1 MRVIKVRLKI
11 RFPKKN
17 PQKSPEKNY
26 VVGRVLQQWRRREK
40 YKESVEPT
48 TSGWD
53 IMYDAQVRGR
63 DWRKIKVL
71 FDEFN
76 YRIV

>member
-1 MRVIKVRLKI
+1 MCI
-11 RFPKKN
+11 PKKN
-17 PQKSPEKNY
+17 PQRSLPKLVRKNH
-26 VVGRVLQQWRRREK
+26 VMGRVLQQWRRREK

-48 TSGWD
+48 TSRWD

-71 FDEFN
+71 FDEFS